1 MMRVPESSPIE
12 GTALDVPYV
21 WDGSAT
27 CAGQHSSDPD
37 FSYVPASR
45 FCFAQDDAIGIEDS
59 GLYGQPPVFS
69 MLDWMSGC
77 DERVSALP
85 QTPRSRWS
93 ISPAVLPSDQC
104 LRGIVENTILT
115 AEPPPTPRAACRA
128 NSLPR
133 DLGSERATVAVAWEA
148 APNSELD
155 GPCYKLAL
163 PSPAV
168 TASDWG
174 TPRTPNTGS
183 CEVEE
188 NPRQVLNLSEFL

>member
-1 MMRVPESSPIE
+1 MRVPESSPME
-12 GTALDVPYV
+12 GTALDVPYA
-21 WDGSAT
+21 WDGSANYI
-27 CAGQHSSDPD
+27 GQACSDSDLVYAP
-37 FSYVPASR
+37 SSR
-45 FCFAQDDAIGIEDS
+45 FCFAQDDASGADDAGI
-59 GLYGQPPVFS
+59 YGQTPMFS
-69 MLDWMSGC
+69 LHNWAPSC
-77 DERVSALP
+77 DEGVSALP

-93 ISPAVLPSDQC
+93 ISPSVLPSDQC
-104 LRGIVENTILT
+104 LRGIVENTILN
-115 AEPPPTPRAACRA
+115 AEPPPTPRSACRA

-148 APNSELD
+148 APDSVLD

-174 TPRTPNTGS
+174 TPRTPNTAS
-183 CEVEE
+183 YEVEE

>member
-1 MMRVPESSPIE
+1 MRVPESSPIE
-12 GTALDVPYV
+12 GTELDVPYA
-21 WDGSAT
+21 WDGSAN
-27 CAGQHSSDPD
+27 CFGQHSSDPD
-37 FSYVPASR
+37 LAYVPTSR
-45 FCFAQDDAIGIEDS
+45 FCFAQDDVIGIEDA

-69 MLDWMSGC
+69 MNDWMPSC
-77 DERVSALP
+77 DESISAIP

-115 AEPPPTPRAACRA
+115 AEPPPTPRTACRA
-128 NSLPR
+128 SSLPR

-148 APNSELD
+148 APNSALD

-174 TPRTPNTGS
+174 TPRTPNMGS